1 MKRSKCKKQD
11 HAGDTVENIRC
22 VFTAETVDF
31 ALGHDVFHP
40 RHARMQ
46 RFRAATATVVLVSHT
61 KSSIDLVVSLIA
73 DEATSVD
80 VYKSFDAL
88 LYSLSDVAPDIIIID
103 DRVERDA
110 AHNIRMLRRR
120 QPSVYIAYFGVRDET
135 RCISLLH
142 WGADDAIG
150 AASPS
155 LVARLQAATRRARTV
170 NAGARIAVGDIVFDR
185 EARRV
190 WCAGREVELTPHEYG
205 VVDCLFWHAPRPVGV
220 DTLADFVWGDQESSN
235 RRTSVQVYVSYVRK
249 KLAASAK
256 VALRF
261 SRGSGYEFLPRSE
274 RDKSPVAR
282 RSHSAR

>member
-1 MKRSKCKKQD
+1 
-11 HAGDTVENIRC
+11 
-22 VFTAETVDF
+22 
-31 ALGHDVFHP
+31 
-40 RHARMQ
+40 MQ
-46 RFRAATATVVLVSHT
+46 RFRAATATVALVSDT
-61 KSSIDLVVSLIA
+61 KTSTDLVVSLIA
-73 DEATSVD
+73 DETTAVD
-80 VYKSFDAL
+80 VHTSFEVLLDAL
-88 LYSLSDVAPDIIIID
+88 NDVAPDIVIVD

-110 AHNIRMLRRR
+110 AHHIRLLRRR
-120 QPSVYIAYFGVRDET
+120 QPSVYIVYLGVRDET

-142 WGADDAIG
+142 WGADDAID
-150 AASPS
+150 ASSPS
-155 LVARLQAATRRARTV
+155 LDARLQAATRRARTV

-205 VVDCLFWHAPRPVGV
+205 VVDCLFWHAPTPVGI

-235 RRTSVQVYVSYVRK
+235 RRTLVQVYVSYVRK

-261 SRGSGYEFLPRSE
+261 SRGAGYEFLPRSD
-274 RDKSPVAR
+274 RDQLPVKR

>member
-1 MKRSKCKKQD
+1 
-11 HAGDTVENIRC
+11 
-22 VFTAETVDF
+22 
-31 ALGHDVFHP
+31 
-40 RHARMQ
+40 MQ
-46 RFRAATATVVLVSHT
+46 RFRAATATVALVSDT
-61 KSSIDLVVSLIA
+61 KTSTDLVVSLIA
-73 DEATSVD
+73 DETTAVD
-80 VYKSFDAL
+80 VHTSFEVL
-88 LYSLSDVAPDIIIID
+88 LDTLNDVAPDIVIVD

-110 AHNIRMLRRR
+110 AHHIRLLRRR
-120 QPSVYIAYFGVRDET
+120 QPSVYIVYLGVRDET

-142 WGADDAIG
+142 WGADDAID
-150 AASPS
+150 ASSPS
-155 LVARLQAATRRARTV
+155 LDARLQAATRRARTV

-205 VVDCLFWHAPRPVGV
+205 VVDCLFWHAPTPVGI

-235 RRTSVQVYVSYVRK
+235 RRTLVQVYVSYVRK

-261 SRGSGYEFLPRSE
+261 SRGAGYEFLPRSD
-274 RDKSPVAR
+274 RDQLPVKR